1 MTKKLKIRDLTLRD
15 GQQSLFATRL
25 SQQSIDKLLPY
36 YLEAGFYAMEVWG
49 GAVPDSVMRYLD
61 ESPWVR
67 LKSISDKIQGKSY
80 LTALSRGRN
89 LFGYVPYPT
98 SVIEGFYK
106 EAIANGL
113 GIMRIFDALNDLDN
127 VKESVEIINKL
138 GGIPDGAVCYTVD
151 PKDEPVEVEIEV
163 EEEVPAKG
171 FFAKLM
177 GKKEI
182 VKTVKKVKQEP
193 EKIFTDDYFVEKAKG
208 YEKLGAKII
217 TLKDMAGLVNPARI
231 ATLMPRLK
239 AAVNVPIDFHTHCT
253 PGYGLASGLMAILHD
268 VDILDTNIWW
278 FGEGSA
284 APAIELIYVF
294 AKKLGVEVEV
304 NMEAVGKIREEL
316 KGIREGLKD
325 FDLHKDNFP
334 KPFDPLKDELP
345 AEIDAQFDKA
355 IEAAKANDEAALLA
369 ACHAIEEYF
378 NFPKPNL
385 IVKEAEVPGGMYS
398 NMVAQLR
405 QLKAEDVLEDA
416 MKLIP
421 KVRRDAGLVP
431 LVTPTSQ
438 IVGSQAVMVALSRKA
453 GNEDYKNVSNQFS
466 SLVRGEYGKTPVAI
480 DPAFRKQITGSEQE
494 VPYDVNSYK
503 SPENPVLAKYG
514 NVKLAKDNQEYLLL
528 ELLPTVAKTFLENRR
543 AEEFEAA
550 GGSAAAA
557 PVEEKPAAV
566 SADGPVTG
574 PTLNAPM
581 GGTVVEIHVKPGDK
595 VKKGQSLLMYE
606 AMKMQNEIESEG
618 DYSVKRILVKQGDV
632 VQTGQPIIEF
642 EDPNG
647 AAAEDGPVTGPTL
660 NAPMGGTVIELH
672 VKSGDKVK
680 KGQSLLMYEA
690 MKMQNEIES
699 EGDYTVKRILV
710 KEGEVIAAGQPIIEF
725 M

>member
-1 MTKKLKIRDLTLRD
+1 M
-15 GQQSLFATRL
+15 
-25 SQQSIDKLLPY
+25 
-36 YLEAGFYAMEVWG
+36 
-49 GAVPDSVMRYLD
+49 
-61 ESPWVR
+61 
-67 LKSISDKIQGKSY
+67 
-80 LTALSRGRN
+80 
-89 LFGYVPYPT
+89 
-98 SVIEGFYK
+98 
-106 EAIANGL
+106 
-113 GIMRIFDALNDLDN
+113 
-127 VKESVEIINKL
+127 
-138 GGIPDGAVCYTVD
+138 
-151 PKDEPVEVEIEV
+151 
-163 EEEVPAKG
+163 
-171 FFAKLM
+171 
-177 GKKEI
+177 
-182 VKTVKKVKQEP
+182 
-193 EKIFTDDYFVEKAKG
+193 
-208 YEKLGAKII
+208 
-217 TLKDMAGLVNPARI
+217 
-231 ATLMPRLK
+231 
-239 AAVNVPIDFHTHCT
+239 
-253 PGYGLASGLMAILHD
+253 
-268 VDILDTNIWW
+268 
-278 FGEGSA
+278 
-284 APAIELIYVF
+284 
-294 AKKLGVEVEV
+294 
-304 NMEAVGKIREEL
+304 
-316 KGIREGLKD
+316 
-325 FDLHKDNFP
+325 HKDNFP

-416 MKLIP
+416 MQLIP

-618 DYSVKRILVKQGDV
+618 DY
-632 VQTGQPIIEF
+632 
-642 EDPNG
+642 
-647 AAAEDGPVTGPTL
+647 
-660 NAPMGGTVIELH
+660 
-672 VKSGDKVK
+672 
-680 KGQSLLMYEA
+680 
-690 MKMQNEIES
+690 
-699 EGDYTVKRILV
+699 TVKRILV